1 MKINIFKI
9 FQPVF
14 FLLISMNLNAQS
26 SITFKVSS
34 LKPGDSFTVYVQK
47 LLSPKYTKL

>member
-1 MKINIFKI
+1 
-9 FQPVF
+9 
-14 FLLISMNLNAQS
+14 MNLIAQS

-47 LLSPKYTKL
+47 VAESQVYKIVGGAFDLLFLL